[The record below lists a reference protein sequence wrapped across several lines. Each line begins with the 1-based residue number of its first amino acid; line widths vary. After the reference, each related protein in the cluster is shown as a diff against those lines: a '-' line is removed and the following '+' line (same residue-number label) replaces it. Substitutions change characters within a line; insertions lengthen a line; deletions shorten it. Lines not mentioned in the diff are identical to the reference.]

1 MHLVLC
7 WCRGPTYMEGKMTYP
22 EFVWFLLSEEDKKHP
37 RRWIYV
43 PFIFY
48 QFTVI
53 KQIVGSCKVEPPCFV
68 MVSENLPRHKQSL
81 GFTVPLWT
89 TVSYVG
95 PAFPV
100 PPSSHVCKRVQEN
113 WWQKKVKTFLGGVGR
128 FVWCGGKFLASFK
141 AWFQLVPSWGG

>member
-1 MHLVLC
+1 MVWKLASFLCPSAMTHNKVNEEKFKILHSFNKLKRKKINEGKWFKNLCWGKVELMVFGEGCSTEKRSIFYLFFGHLVLC

-68 MVSENLPRHKQSL
+68 MVSENLPRH
-81 GFTVPLWT
+81 
-89 TVSYVG
+89 
-95 PAFPV
+95 
-100 PPSSHVCKRVQEN
+100 
-113 WWQKKVKTFLGGVGR
+113 
-128 FVWCGGKFLASFK
+128 
-141 AWFQLVPSWGG
+141 